1 MTHINNMPTTVRAW
15 IVARDIDGDL
25 WYWGS
30 WDSENDARTAAQDID
45 GVLIARD
52 MVEA

>member
-1 MTHINNMPTTVRAW
+1 MTHINNMPTTVCAW

-30 WDSENDARTAAQDID
+30 WDSENDARNAAQDID
-45 GVLIARD
+45 GLVIARD